1 LRGVTSDDAA
11 PRHRDLRY
19 HRSGCCGIGNDGAAG
34 GNDGAAD
41 GNNGAA
47 SRNARTTDGDI
58 DAGTPNSN
66 ASADGDRDPNSDL
79 SNHRDDAGPID
90 HAARDRNVHLDAE
103 TGTDPETNR
112 AAGVRTR
119 DGVRTF
125 SLSIRG
131 VCRVDRRAGRCF
143 LVGQAAGRLR
153 DAHGCPAVD
162 AHAD

>member
-19 HRSGCCGIGNDGAAG
+19 HRSGCCGIGNDGPAG
-34 GNDGAAD
+34 G
-41 GNNGAA
+41 
-47 SRNARTTDGDI
+47 NARTTDV

-66 ASADGDRDPNSDL
+66 ASADGDGDPNSDL
-79 SNHRDDAGPID
+79 SNHRDDAGSID
-90 HAARDRNVHLDAE
+90 HAARDRNVHLDVE